1 MEKIKVMLIGYS
13 DSRLYEIKQQLTNDS
28 IAIVGVAR
36 LDDHAIEKINSLRP
50 NIAIMQCDDDYSEAI
65 KLAGDTYA
73 QGLGCAVFL
82 ICEKININMIEKA
95 MLVGI
100 KRVLE
105 HPADTNELIDI
116 IEAAYRL
123 ETARFQSSKPV
134 QAHMQSKVVTVFGS
148 KGGIGKTT
156 IAVNLAV
163 VLSQMGKRIAI
174 IDADLQFGDVN
185 AYFDVDSKNT
195 IAEISQ
201 GKDSSDINAIKRML
215 VMHHSGVSILCAP
228 KSPEYAEYVSA
239 KNIEAIITAMR
250 PYYDYIIIDTSPYFS
265 DNTVAAIENSDLI
278 LLITGMDISSI
289 RNTKTSMN
297 IFDSLRQSDK
307 LELVINK
314 VTKGIITIKD
324 VQQILE
330 STAKNMVSF
339 DFKTALAS
347 HNRGIPIVLGYPRT
361 EIARELRQLSQNVL
375 KTLENLS

>member
-1 MEKIKVMLIGYS
+1 MERIKVMLIGHS
-13 DSRLYEIKQQLTNDS
+13 DSRLYEIKQQLANNS
-28 IAIVGVAR
+28 LAIVGVAR
-36 LDDHAIEKINSLRP
+36 LDDHAIEKISSLRP
-50 NIAIMQCDDDYSEAI
+50 NIVILQCDYDYSETI
-65 KLAGDTYA
+65 NLAGDTYA
-73 QGLGCAVFL
+73 QGLGCGVIL
-82 ICEKININMIEKA
+82 ICDKTDMKMIETA
-95 MLVGI
+95 MLAGVR
-100 KRVLE
+100 RVFK
-105 HPADTNELIDI
+105 HPADTDELIDI
-116 IEAAYRL
+116 IRTSHQLEMARL
-123 ETARFQSSKPV
+123 QSTKSV
-134 QAHMQSKVVTVFGS
+134 NANMQSKVVTVFGS

-163 VLSQMGKRIAI
+163 MLSQMGKKIAI

-185 AYFDVDSKNT
+185 AYFDIESKNT

-201 GKDSSDINAIKRML
+201 GKDASDINAIKRML

-228 KSPEYAEYVSA
+228 NSPEYAEYVSA

-265 DNTVAAIENSDLI
+265 ESTVVAIENADLI
-278 LLITGMDISSI
+278 LLITGIDISSL

-314 VTKGIITIKD
+314 AAKGIITVKD
-324 VQQILE
+324 VHQLLE
-330 STAKNMVSF
+330 RTASNIVSF
-339 DFKTALAS
+339 DNKTALNS

-375 KTLENLS
+375 KRLETQS